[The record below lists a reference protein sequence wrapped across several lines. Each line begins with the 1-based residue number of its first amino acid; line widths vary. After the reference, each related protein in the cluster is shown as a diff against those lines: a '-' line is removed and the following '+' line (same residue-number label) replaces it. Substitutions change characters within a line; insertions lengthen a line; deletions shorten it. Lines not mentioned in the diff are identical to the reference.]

1 MRTDL
6 SLLRPPRFPA
16 RRSRAR
22 RPKLDTLV
30 LAAFQLARMQG
41 RPAVAEHLLQALEA
55 LAADAADGDAL
66 AEAYLSVAD
75 ACQRRG

>member
-1 MRTDL
+1 
-6 SLLRPPRFPA
+6 
-16 RRSRAR
+16 
-22 RPKLDTLV
+22 
-30 LAAFQLARMQG
+30 MQG
-41 RPAVAEHLLQALEA
+41 RPAVAEHPLQALEA